1 MTSQTPSPA
10 PAAAAPFALTGL
22 DHVVFRVVDRE
33 RMLAFWC
40 GVLGCPVERE
50 QPELGLVQIRAGTA
64 LIDLVT
70 VDGVL
75 GRRGGPAPGRDGHN
89 VEHVCVGV
97 RPFDEA
103 ALTAHLAR
111 HGVAVV
117 ESGPRYGAE
126 GEGPSLYVRD
136 PEGNV
141 IELKGPPA

>member
-1 MTSQTPSPA
+1 MATHH
-10 PAAAAPFALTGL
+10 LTL
-22 DHVVFRVVDRE
+22 PVD
-33 RMLAFWC
+33 
-40 GVLGCPVERE
+40 VEA
-50 QPELGLVQIRAGTA
+50 IRALRLG
-64 LIDLVT
+64 DLVT

-75 GRRGGPAPGRDGHN
+75 GRRGGPAPGPDGHN

-97 RPFDEA
+97 RPYDEA

-141 IELKGPPA
+141 IELKGPPD

>member
-1 MTSQTPSPA
+1 MTSPTPSPA
-10 PAAAAPFALTGL
+10 TAGVPFSLTGL
-22 DHVVFRVVDRE
+22 DHVVFRIVDRE

-75 GRRGGPAPGRDGHN
+75 GRRGGPAPGPDGHN

>member
-1 MTSQTPSPA
+1 MM
-10 PAAAAPFALTGL
+10 PAAPTATPFALTGL
-22 DHVVFRVVDRE
+22 DHVVFRIVDRE
-33 RMLAFWC
+33 RMLEFWC
-40 GVLGCPVERE
+40 GVLGCAIERE

-75 GRRGGPAPGRDGHN
+75 GRRGGPAPGPDGHN

-97 RPFDEA
+97 HPFDEA

-117 ESGPRYGAE
+117 ESGPRYGAG

-141 IELKGPPA
+141 IELKGGAA